1 MRISKANA
9 FLTITFLLA
18 LILSACGSQTA
29 VQPTEEPVMEATTV
43 PTVVPTAGPEVVEP
57 SDGVKI
63 ILYEIPEGVTLDAKM
78 DPDLKSNT
86 PPTKNFD
93 RVYTDPVII
102 TITQDGASVV
112 LDKGAVELCFKFTEP
127 TSVLGPPIPY
137 YWDTFKTP
145 MVDGRVSEIL
155 SRNKTSICTPVL
167 NSGAYAVVV
176 Y

>member
-18 LILSACGSQTA
+18 LVLSACGSQTA
-29 VQPTEEPVMEATTV
+29 AQPTEEPVTEATA
-43 PTVVPTAGPEVVEP
+43 VPTAGPEVIEP
-57 SDGVKI
+57 ADGVKI
-63 ILYEIPEGVTLDAKM
+63 TLHDVPEGVTLDAKM
-78 DPDLKSNT
+78 GPDFKNNT
-86 PPTKNFD
+86 PPSKNFD

-102 TITQDGASVV
+102 TVTQDGASVV